1 MSAKKVQA
9 EEQLKPGSTPVDY
22 VDPLTM
28 SVDHAAKLLG
38 ISRASAY
45 TYARAGV
52 LPTVR
57 LGTRLLVPK
66 AAIEKLLASAQS

>member
-1 MSAKKVQA
+1 
-9 EEQLKPGSTPVDY
+9 
-22 VDPLTM
+22 M